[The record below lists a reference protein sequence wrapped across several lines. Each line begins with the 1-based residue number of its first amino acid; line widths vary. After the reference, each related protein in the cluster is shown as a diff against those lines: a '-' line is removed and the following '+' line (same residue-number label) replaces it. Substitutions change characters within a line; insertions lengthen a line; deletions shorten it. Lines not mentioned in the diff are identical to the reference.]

1 MTELWAKNVCP
12 YMARVPYFDYILAV
26 GLGEKNRCTHSAHRN
41 KIDAKNKGKKRF
53 PAGSEKMGANGP
65 KM

>member
-26 GLGEKNRCTHSAHRN
+26 ELANFNIFTWDLFYMISSHKLHIKPIPVFVPSR
-41 KIDAKNKGKKRF
+41 GK
-53 PAGSEKMGANGP
+53 
-65 KM
+65 

>member
-26 GLGEKNRCTHSAHRN
+26 ELANFNIFTWDLFYTISSHKLH
-41 KIDAKNKGKKRF
+41 IIAKLQLSNY
-53 PAGSEKMGANGP
+53 
-65 KM
+65 

>member
-26 GLGEKNRCTHSAHRN
+26 ELANFNIFTWDLFYMISSHKLH
-41 KIDAKNKGKKRF
+41 IIAKLQLSNY
-53 PAGSEKMGANGP
+53 
-65 KM
+65 